1 MTDIFPVRL
10 PVSESFSEA
19 NASAK
24 ISEMRADGVVFAATE
39 EGYVLPV
46 IDVTNSR
53 FAMPSDPAMVRAQQA
68 VFLAN
73 EKRLRWTPRFI
84 LRMILRSAAK
94 RSRLVRAMFGSD
106 AAFLDGITTYV
117 MKLGAENL
125 VPPYDTPTDR
135 KFASAPHVALLRLR
149 LQQTASLLAEGLAS
163 DLTGRDGALHLINI
177 GGGPALDSIN
187 ALILLRRSQPE
198 LLQRPT
204 VIHVLDPDTAG
215 PSFGAKAL
223 AALMADD
230 GPLNGLDIAF
240 DHRPYNWDQP
250 SDLETLVRDLE
261 PGAAV
266 IAVSSEGA
274 LFEYGTDQAIIANLN
289 ALRMSEKVRLVAG
302 SVTSADKARKRMIAN
317 SRFKLYPRGAGGLSP
332 LAARSGFTIARIES
346 APLSD
351 QVLLRPSS

>member
-1 MTDIFPVRL
+1 M
-10 PVSESFSEA
+10 SESSIEA

-24 ISEMRADGVVFAATE
+24 IAEMRAEGVVFAMTE
-39 EGYVLPV
+39 EGYPLPV
-46 IDVTNSR
+46 IDVAHPR
-53 FAMPSDPAMVRAQQA
+53 FAMPSDPAMVRALQA
-68 VFLAN
+68 AFLAN
-73 EKRLRWTPRFI
+73 EKRLRWMPRFI

-125 VPPYDTPTDR
+125 VPPYDTPTDC
-135 KFASAPHVALLRLR
+135 KFTSAPHVALLRLR
-149 LQQTASLLAEGLAS
+149 LQQTASLLAEGLAN

-177 GGGPALDSIN
+177 GGGPALDSAN
-187 ALILLRRSQPE
+187 ALILLRREQPG
-198 LLQRPT
+198 LLQRPV

-215 PSFGAKAL
+215 PSFGANAL
-223 AALMADD
+223 AALKAE
-230 GPLNGLDIAF
+230 GAPLHGLDIAF
-240 DHRPYNWDQP
+240 DHRSYSWDRP
-250 SDLETLVRDLE
+250 SDLEALVRSLGPD
-261 PGAAV
+261 AAV

-274 LFEYGTDQAIIANLN
+274 LFEYGTDQAIIANLT
-289 ALRMSEKVRLVAG
+289 ALRASEKVRLIAG

-332 LAARSGFTIARIES
+332 LAARGGFTIVKIES

-351 QVLLRPSS
+351 QVLLRPSI